1 MNPSAL
7 KFEYFK
13 SSGPG
18 GQHKNKRFTAV
29 RVTDVS
35 SGLSAVGQQERSQ
48 AANKELALSRL
59 YERLRQRALKKKK
72 RVPTRAS
79 LAAKQRTRA
88 WKKQHGMKKQMRQAR
103 FDREE

>member
-1 MNPSAL
+1 MDVGAL

-35 SGLSAVGQQERSQ
+35 SGLSAVGQKERSQ
-48 AANKELALSRL
+48 AANKELALRRL
-59 YERLRQRALKKKK
+59 CERLRQRTLKKKK

-79 LAAKQRTRA
+79 SAAKQRTRV
-88 WKKQHGMKKQMRQAR
+88 WKKQHGLKKQMRQER

>member
-1 MNPSAL
+1 MNRSAL

-29 RVTDVS
+29 RVTHIS
-35 SGLSAVGQQERSQ
+35 SGLSAVGQEERSQ
-48 AANKELALSRL
+48 AANKELALRRL
-59 YERLRQRALKKKK
+59 YERLRLRALKKKK

-79 LAAKQRTRA
+79 LAAKQRTLAR
-88 WKKQHGMKKQMRQAR
+88 KKQQGIKKQMRR
-103 FDREE
+103 KKFDWEA